1 MVIVTELYHPEETST
16 GYFLTRIAEGLAERF
31 DVQVLCAQPTYS
43 KRGMKA
49 PSREFHN
56 GVRIR
61 RCFGT
66 RLDKNVLASRVLNLL
81 SITLS
86 LAFHCITKCCPSDAV
101 MVVTNPA
108 SLPFLILFACR
119 LRRAKCVLLVHDV
132 YPEVVSRAGLLGP
145 RSWFLRIWGW
155 CSLRLFRGVDR
166 LVVIGRDMEAMLAQK
181 LPKGAEK
188 IVFIPNWADTRT
200 IQPLPWGASPLIDDL
215 GLGGKFVIQYA
226 GNMGRT
232 HDMETILAG
241 ARLLAED
248 PRIHFLLVGDGARR
262 PWVEEEVRR
271 MELNNCT
278 LLPYQD
284 RRDLS
289 HVLNACDVALIAM
302 VPGMS
307 GISVPSRM
315 YNIMASGRPI
325 VALTDEGSELDRMIT
340 EENIGWRLPCSRPDL
355 LATTI
360 LEAIDQP
367 DLVQAKGAR
376 ARLLAENRYT
386 FDKALERYFR
396 LFAEIHAGD

>member
-1 MVIVTELYHPEETST
+1 
-16 GYFLTRIAEGLAERF
+16 
-31 DVQVLCAQPTYS
+31 
-43 KRGMKA
+43 
-49 PSREFHN
+49 
-56 GVRIR
+56 
-61 RCFGT
+61 
-66 RLDKNVLASRVLNLL
+66 
-81 SITLS
+81 
-86 LAFHCITKCCPSDAV
+86 
-101 MVVTNPA
+101 
-108 SLPFLILFACR
+108 
-119 LRRAKCVLLVHDV
+119 
-132 YPEVVSRAGLLGP
+132 
-145 RSWFLRIWGW
+145 
-155 CSLRLFRGVDR
+155 
-166 LVVIGRDMEAMLAQK
+166 
-181 LPKGAEK
+181 
-188 IVFIPNWADTRT
+188 
-200 IQPLPWGASPLIDDL
+200 
-215 GLGGKFVIQYA
+215 
-226 GNMGRT
+226 
-232 HDMETILAG
+232 
-241 ARLLAED
+241 
-248 PRIHFLLVGDGARR
+248 
-262 PWVEEEVRR
+262 